1 MEVKYD
7 IFRYENE
14 GTWQKLQENIHNTR
28 SLTCTSQVCLGQ
40 LAVSPPWKNI
50 NTHTHTHTHT
60 HTERERES
68 ERGRERGRARARE
81 REHLLLFKNI

>member
-50 NTHTHTHTHT
+50 NTHTHTHT
-60 HTERERES
+60 ER

-81 REHLLLFKNI
+81 RAPFII